1 MASEPSLRRLGPME
15 LYSSSRH
22 HLGIY
27 RAVCI
32 TARYAPRSCIAGPSS
47 PRFIAA
53 LAAIVRAHPMLRV
66 GIAGE
71 HSNAA
76 CYTHISRIN
85 LQEHIH
91 LVPVQC
97 DSEEQLNSEVA
108 RVQAAQHNRLWESTA
123 TKPPWRVT
131 IIQDQDRDCYDVMF
145 SFHHAIMD
153 GISGRLFHSH
163 LLAALSS
170 TPPSPPS
177 AAANDD
183 PLLSFPDP
191 PVLPDPQEDAIAFT
205 LGPLYMAS
213 VLWGEFAPA
222 MLKPAP
228 RYPWGGEQ
236 IDFARP
242 HITRIRAVDIPPQ
255 QTKVLLA
262 ACRANDTTLTGLLH
276 ALALAYFSTT
286 LPEHATAPGFCGA
299 TPMGLRS
306 HTRDASPTDALRV
319 LLCST
324 EHFFSGDDVAA
335 VRAAADADSTLTTA
349 VVWATAARVR
359 RELATRSKTLTHNN
373 VAALMKHVGDW
384 GEFHARRDGTART
397 LSWEVSNVGVLGQS
411 AAAAGGDDAE
421 ARISRVLFSNG
432 AMVTGAAVAINVASA
447 GQGQLGIALS
457 WQEGVV
463 EDSLV
468 EGLGRMLERGAE
480 RFCSTGRWVFLKDE
494 IDEMD
499 AADTTNKEDRQDRQ
513 DGVESAHH

>member
-32 TARYAPRSCIAGPSS
+32 SARYVPRSCIAGPSS

-53 LAAIVRAHPMLRV
+53 LAAVVRAHPMLRV

-91 LVPVQC
+91 LVPGQC
-97 DSEEQLNSEVA
+97 ESEEQLNSEVA
-108 RVQAAQHNRLWESTA
+108 RVQAAQHNHLWQSTA

-131 IIQDQDRDCYDVMF
+131 IIQDQDRDCYDRSSLPLAPPRR
-145 SFHHAIMD
+145 SFLNSA
-153 GISGRLFHSH
+153 
-163 LLAALSS
+163 
-170 TPPSPPS
+170 S
-177 AAANDD
+177 AAAKND

-191 PVLPDPQEDAIAFT
+191 PVLPDPQEDAVAFT
-205 LGPLYMAS
+205 LSPLYMAS

-228 RYPWGGEQ
+228 RYPWGGER

-242 HITRIRAVDIPPQ
+242 HVTRIRAVDIPPQ

-286 LPEHATAPGFCGA
+286 LPEHAAAPGFCGA

-306 HTRDASPTDALRV
+306 HARDASPTDALRV

-335 VRAAADADSTLTTA
+335 VRAAAAAAAADSTLTTA

-373 VAALMKHVGDW
+373 VAALMKHVSDW

-397 LSWEVSNVGVLGQS
+397 LSWEVSNVGVLGQT

-421 ARISRVLFSNG
+421 ARISRILFSNG

-463 EDSLV
+463 EESLI

-480 RFCSTGRWVFLKDE
+480 RFCSTGRWVFRKDE

-499 AADTTNKEDRQDRQ
+499 VADTTNKEDRQDRQ